1 MAKKQLTNEEAKQL
15 DYTHV
20 LSASVI
26 EMNDGQLEGL
36 PKNPRYIKD
45 ERFAKLKLSLEQSP
59 EFLEANPLKVYPLE
73 NGHYIIVGG
82 NMRFLAGREVGI
94 TEFPSYIFKK
104 ETPVFKLKEFL
115 IKDNIAFGNTDWDAL
130 ANDDWDVTDL
140 EDWGMDVSFLGGD
153 DYIDIN
159 NLFEEQ
165 PEKEEKQKGV
175 DIVVSCPA
183 DYSEEQVDNVRK
195 AVEDIVNDFEGY
207 IKTLIRFYSAYIF

>member
-1 MAKKQLTNEEAKQL
+1 MEEEKKL

-20 LSASVI
+20 LPSEVI

-59 EFLEANPLKVYPLE
+59 EFLEANPLKVYPLD

-82 NMRFLAGREVGI
+82 NMRFLAGKEVGI
-94 TEFPSYIFKK
+94 KEFPCYIFKK
-104 ETPVFKLKEFL
+104 ETPVEKLKEFL

-130 ANDDWDVTDL
+130 ANDGWDVGDL

-153 DYIDIN
+153 DTTDIDD
-159 NLFEEQ
+159 LFEES
-165 PEKEEKQKGV
+165 PVAEKEKITKLTVSIPEALLEQVGEITDKVKE
-175 DIVVSCPA
+175 VVSE
-183 DYSEEQVDNVRK
+183 YEG
-195 AVEDIVNDFEGY
+195 VEV
-207 IKTLIRFYSAYIF
+207 K

>member
-1 MAKKQLTNEEAKQL
+1 MEEEKKL

-20 LSASVI
+20 LPSEVI

-59 EFLEANPLKVYPLE
+59 EFLEANPLKVYPLD

-94 TEFPSYIFKK
+94 REFPCYIFKK
-104 ETPVFKLKEFL
+104 ETPIEKLKEFL

-130 ANDDWDVTDL
+130 ANDDWDVSDL

-153 DYIDIN
+153 DTTDIDD
-159 NLFEEQ
+159 LFEES
-165 PEKEEKQKGV
+165 PVAEKEKITKLTVSIPEALLEQVGEITDKVKE
-175 DIVVSCPA
+175 VVSE
-183 DYSEEQVDNVRK
+183 YEG
-195 AVEDIVNDFEGY
+195 VEV
-207 IKTLIRFYSAYIF
+207 K